1 MSDNTQHA
9 RTVTTIDR
17 GKLDLRALMLYAI
30 LLAAGIVLNLT
41 VSKLFAGITGGL
53 LSPEFVIAAFCL
65 EILIVRPTIPQSLVV
80 GLIAGVIIQFSAS
93 VKGPDLIAEPIAAA
107 VMAALVLGLAKSSAI
122 RVVPLVGTFVVT
134 FISGLVYALVLAF
147 GIQHDISILF
157 AMLPVVAATG
167 VANGVIVQ
175 ALYIPIKKVLSIA
188 D

>member
-9 RTVTTIDR
+9 RTVTTVDR
-17 GKLDLRALMLYAI
+17 GTLDLRSLMLYAI

-41 VSKLFAGITGGL
+41 VSKLFASVTGGML
-53 LSPEFVIAAFCL
+53 APEFVIAAFCL

-107 VMAALVLGLAKSSAI
+107 VMAALVLALAKSSALK
-122 RVVPLVGTFVVT
+122 VVPLVGTFVVT
-134 FISGLVYALVLAF
+134 FVSGLIYALVLAF

-157 AMLPVVAATG
+157 VMLPVVAATG
-167 VANGVIVQ
+167 VVNGVIVQ
-175 ALYIPIKKVLSIA
+175 ALFFPLRKVLNR
-188 D
+188 